1 MGKVGSL
8 VNLTALLVGCLGGSV
23 LNVDIDEAAKKKN
36 TTPGFGLQVI
46 LGGYICNSDPCT
58 L

>member
-23 LNVDIDEAAKKKN
+23 LNVDIDEAAKKKI
-36 TTPGFGLQVI
+36 PLQV
-46 LGGYICNSDPCT
+46 LDCN
-58 L
+58 